1 MREKDIGCYGKPDC
15 LESVGLPSFIYQYSI
30 TKIKEDKKVNSTR
43 FQNCL
48 YRLLILPLIVGLVSV
63 LPSTADDAFANA
75 SISCKAGPSNWKWT
89 VNLQSGD
96 VLKKGDVFILDLGV
110 PVAEKNLNTPSKWK
124 VKSIKDNNVQW
135 EYTGGSLD
143 IRKGGSIAEFQY
155 KDAGAVDGKANWKAT
170 FPKNTNGTTCGPV
183 SLTSPRKGSLVAPSA
198 NKGAVSAVVSPKS
211 GSLQSADGTVT
222 ISLPADS
229 TSQTEELIYMPQ
241 PDTEVNN
248 FTVVRSFTLDTYE
261 EDDSQKALSLN
272 QPVTVQAT
280 YSDVE
285 INSSSEEE
293 LKLYY
298 FDPSISEWVPVE
310 STVDA
315 AANKVV
321 AELSDPDSFNKTYA
335 LMAPASVQ
343 APAPPESAAAPETST
358 ALEASAPPTEVS
370 ETPTPGSGVN
380 LFALGGVALIALVG
394 WLGLRK
400 YRQQKAQANENW

>member
-1 MREKDIGCYGKPDC
+1 
-15 LESVGLPSFIYQYSI
+15 
-30 TKIKEDKKVNSTR
+30 
-43 FQNCL
+43 
-48 YRLLILPLIVGLVSV
+48 
-63 LPSTADDAFANA
+63 
-75 SISCKAGPSNWKWT
+75 
-89 VNLQSGD
+89 
-96 VLKKGDVFILDLGV
+96 
-110 PVAEKNLNTPSKWK
+110 
-124 VKSIKDNNVQW
+124 
-135 EYTGGSLD
+135 
-143 IRKGGSIAEFQY
+143 
-155 KDAGAVDGKANWKAT
+155 
-170 FPKNTNGTTCGPV
+170 
-183 SLTSPRKGSLVAPSA
+183 
-198 NKGAVSAVVSPKS
+198 
-211 GSLQSADGTVT
+211 
-222 ISLPADS
+222 
-229 TSQTEELIYMPQ
+229 MPQ

-285 INSSSEEE
+285 INSTSEEE

-298 FDPSISEWVPVE
+298 FDPSLNEWVPVQ
-310 STVDA
+310 SAVDA

-358 ALEASAPPTEVS
+358 APEASAPPTEVS

>member
-1 MREKDIGCYGKPDC
+1 
-15 LESVGLPSFIYQYSI
+15 
-30 TKIKEDKKVNSTR
+30 
-43 FQNCL
+43 
-48 YRLLILPLIVGLVSV
+48 
-63 LPSTADDAFANA
+63 
-75 SISCKAGPSNWKWT
+75 
-89 VNLQSGD
+89 
-96 VLKKGDVFILDLGV
+96 
-110 PVAEKNLNTPSKWK
+110 
-124 VKSIKDNNVQW
+124 
-135 EYTGGSLD
+135 
-143 IRKGGSIAEFQY
+143 
-155 KDAGAVDGKANWKAT
+155 
-170 FPKNTNGTTCGPV
+170 
-183 SLTSPRKGSLVAPSA
+183 
-198 NKGAVSAVVSPKS
+198 
-211 GSLQSADGTVT
+211 LQSADGTVT

-358 ALEASAPPTEVS
+358 APEASAPPTEVS